1 MAVDVNRVNAT
12 VSGRYAQPVARR
24 APYGGA
30 VAASAPVPAQVQGT
44 RPLGFLASAAI
55 ALGILLF
62 NEQALEHLVA
72 GSGMLLARENGP
84 LENAQMLAM
93 VPALALFWF
102 AATKS
107 RGGVGVTAAFM
118 WFAGSI
124 AFVREIDFKLMTGMV
139 TPFDWLVEHH
149 LQDAVFVILGFVTL
163 LYLFRQRRYFFEML
177 RLGLRW
183 QAWPAAASLALLAF
197 AEFYLDGLTSP
208 AGHFWEELVETNGYF
223 LFALA
228 GWKHAALIGDPEL
241 DRVV

>member
-1 MAVDVNRVNAT
+1 MAVDVDRVD
-12 VSGRYAQPVARR
+12 ARIAAGYTRPAMQR
-24 APYGGA
+24 AAYGGA
-30 VAASAPVPAQVQGT
+30 VAVPSTTPALGVK
-44 RPLGFLASAAI
+44 PLGFLASAAI

-72 GSGMLLARENGP
+72 GTGLQLASENGP

-102 AATKS
+102 TTKKS
-107 RGGVGVTAAFM
+107 RGAVGMTAALL

-124 AFVREIDFKLMTGMV
+124 AFIREIDFKLMTGMFSS
-139 TPFDWLVEHH
+139 FDWLVAHG
-149 LQDAVFVILGFVTL
+149 LQDGLFVILAGSTL
-163 LYLFRQRRYFFEML
+163 LYLFRQRRYFFPMI
-177 RLGLRW
+177 RLALRW
-183 QAWPAAASLALLAF
+183 QAWPAAISLALLAT

-228 GWKHAALIGDPEL
+228 AWKHAALIGDPDL
-241 DRVV
+241 DSTV